1 MPPLFNLAHLATPS
15 ANAALPSHPRLLF
28 IFSFCTLTA
37 ASCSWLFLYTSCF
50 LSPPNSLRALQRM
63 LAVSEPGALN
73 YYTLFCLILLTLSV
87 SKNPTS
93 THLPLTGSLDSLLC
107 NLIAPTAE
115 VWHSFSDATH
125 ASGGVIIFVSLS
137 FSEFST
143 SSLSSLD
150 PYPDCVGVNISLNNS
165 SSLSSLN
172 VYAPPIRSSQTD
184 GRTDSFAP
192 SIFSSSRSL
201 FVLVDFNCH
210 HPPLGLK
217 RYFRPTWG
225 GSIQLGHLLWLFS
238 LNEPDTPLSIGP
250 LVVAFPTT
258 LSLLSP
264 LLPSLAPGRCFRT

>member
-1 MPPLFNLAHLATPS
+1 MRPCLFWRSHTYHHCVSFSDSSSLCASTDESGPFGTLS
-15 ANAALPSHPRLLF
+15 ANAALPPHPRFQTSCPPFAHFLF
-28 IFSFCTLTA
+28 FSLCILPT

-50 LSPPNSLRALQRM
+50 LSRPSSLRALQKM
-63 LAVSEPGALN
+63 LAVSEPGALS

-93 THLPLTGSLDSLLC
+93 THFPLTGSLDSLLC
-107 NLIAPTAE
+107 NLIASTAG

-137 FSEFST
+137 FSELST

-192 SIFSSSRSL
+192 SIFSSFKNPAYLSYFL
-201 FVLVDFNCH
+201 C
-210 HPPLGLK
+210 LK
-217 RYFRPTWG
+217 A
-225 GSIQLGHLLWLFS
+225 
-238 LNEPDTPLSIGP
+238 
-250 LVVAFPTT
+250 V
-258 LSLLSP
+258 
-264 LLPSLAPGRCFRT
+264 